1 MAGHRRQKDKKLVF
15 ALCPLLFALTFAC
28 ATTPDI
34 GDIKMAEV
42 HYKLGVS
49 HLTGGRLADA
59 FIEFQK
65 AIKLNPRDKESLNAL
80 GLISTEFEKYD
91 EALSYYRQAIAIE
104 PNYSEAM
111 NNMGVTYVRME
122 RWDEAIEYF
131 RMALKNPLY
140 PTPERAYTNMG
151 YAFYK
156 KGDYVNAMNAIKNAI
171 VRYPDFP
178 WALYVSGLI
187 HVRLGNDN
195 QAIEEFKKA
204 VVVDPEYMD
213 AHWELGSSYLRVG
226 DREMAVEHFRVV
238 SEKSNDIKRRKE
250 ALDYIEQLKK

>member
-1 MAGHRRQKDKKLVF
+1 MSKIVRIILFTIHCSLFTVLLVS
-15 ALCPLLFALTFAC
+15 C

-34 GDIKMAEV
+34 EDIKRAEV
-42 HYKLGVS
+42 YYKLGIS
-49 HLTGGRLADA
+49 HLIGGRLADA

-65 AIKLNPRDKESLNAL
+65 AIKLNPKDKDSLNAL

-156 KGDYVNAMNAIKNAI
+156 KGDYVNAMSAIKNAL

-178 WALYVSGLI
+178 RALYVSGLI
-187 HVRLGNDN
+187 HVKLGNDN

-204 VVVDPEYMD
+204 VAVDLEYIEG
-213 AHWELGSSYLRVG
+213 HWELGSAYLRVG
-226 DREMAVEHFRVV
+226 DKKKAIEHFKVV
-238 SEKSNDIKRRKE
+238 FEKSDDIKRRKE
-250 ALDYIEQLKK
+250 ALEYIELLKGK